1 MEAIKTFLAYIFAA
15 IGIAFS
21 LAYTVGLFI
30 IQMIIVTAPIWIL
43 FVIFGG

>member
-1 MEAIKTFLAYIFAA
+1 MEALKTLLAFVFAI

-21 LAYTVGLFI
+21 LAYSVGLI
-30 IQMIIVTAPIWIL
+30 ILQLLFVTAPIWIL

>member
-1 MEAIKTFLAYIFAA
+1 MEAIKTLFAVIFAV

-21 LAYTVGLFI
+21 VAYSVGLLILQLLF
-30 IQMIIVTAPIWIL
+30 VTAPIWIL